1 MRLLKSLVS
10 FVVATLVSVLGNQLF
25 GAFGMVVGFIAGGV
39 AAWWVARRI
48 TDG

>member
-10 FVVATLVSVLGNQLF
+10 FIVATLVGVLGNQLF
-25 GAFGMVVGFIAGGV
+25 GAFGLVVGFVLGGV
-39 AAWWVARRI
+39 AGWWVARRV